1 MQRVNAPGATV
12 NNMFT
17 NGDPALS
24 IPATDLEQTW
34 HNDVQEELC
43 NAIEGLGVSLNGAQR
58 NQLLT
63 ALSANYAKIPVGTK
77 MVFYQASAPSGWTM
91 ITTQNDKALRV
102 VSASGGGA
110 GGTHPLSTPPS
121 TAHTHAGPSHTHDM
135 SMHYHAGPSHSH
147 AYFDVIEHAHNFV
160 TAADGA
166 HSHAVTN
173 AASSST
179 GANGKVLSGNVG
191 TTTLSYAMD
200 SGGLHN
206 HSGTTN
212 PSGVPSAQTSIS
224 GTGNTGGPSNNNT
237 GAGGTGNTGSS
248 GPTAFAPQYIDVI
261 ICTRN

>member
-121 TAHTHAGPSHTHDM
+121 TSHTHTGPSHTHDM
-135 SMHYHAGPSHSH
+135 SMHYHAGPSHTH
-147 AYFDVIEHAHNFV
+147 AYSDVI
-160 TAADGA
+160 A
-166 HSHAVTN
+166 HSHSFFTDVSGAHVHGVTD

-179 GANGKVLSGNVG
+179 GANGRVLSGNVG
-191 TTTLSYAMD
+191 STTLSYAMNGAGD
-200 SGGLHN
+200 HQ
-206 HSGTTN
+206 HSGVTNTAGFASATT
-212 PSGVPSAQTSIS
+212 AAS
-224 GTGNTGGPSNNNT
+224 GTGATGTPSSNNT
-237 GAGGTGNTGSS
+237 GASGTGNTGSS